1 MEIDSTRKKS
11 GVHVLAVFI
20 ASLTFLLLVSGGL
33 VTSHGAGLTVP
44 DWPNSFGYNMFA
56 FPYSRWLGGIFFEHS
71 HRLIAT
77 FVGLFT
83 AILAIWLWARDTR
96 GAARWMGISTIVFV
110 VLLLG
115 IREMF
120 IYLAIALFAP
130 VAIITSFVL
139 YSRDEG
145 RLRWLGMVALFAVTL
160 QGMLGGL
167 RVVWL
172 KDQIGIFHAMLAQS
186 FFVFICILAVMTSRR
201 FQENRWADFAPD
213 AGLRKLVLA
222 VALLIFLQLGIAAT
236 MRHEHIGLSIPDF
249 PLAYGQVLP
258 DTGASAMAA
267 INTQREKAGA
277 VPITAAAIWIQMTHR
292 FVAVL
297 IFAGV
302 LTVHLRT
309 RHAPRSI
316 RLWSA
321 VWLGMICVQIGL
333 GAWTIWSNKAADVA
347 TTHMAL
353 GALSL
358 LVGAMI
364 TFRLFCGARTAD
376 FILPDAPNLALI
388 KRTA

>member
-20 ASLTFLLLVSGGL
+20 ACLTFLLLVSGGL

-267 INTQREKAGA
+267 INTQREEAGA